1 MLPSLAAFS
10 SEVTRMNSENKEM
23 TGGLL
28 STPHAAA
35 ALILGALAF
44 LILVNRGFRG
54 VSVGGVSVG
63 VK

>member
-1 MLPSLAAFS
+1 MY
-10 SEVTRMNSENKEM
+10 ENEEM
-23 TGGLL
+23 TEGLL

-35 ALILGALAF
+35 AIVIGALAF
-44 LILVNRGFRG
+44 LWVINRGFRG

>member
-1 MLPSLAAFS
+1 MANENSDMKSSL
-10 SEVTRMNSENKEM
+10 
-23 TGGLL
+23 LD
-28 STPHAAA
+28 TPHAAA
-35 ALILGALAF
+35 AVVIGALVF

>member
-1 MLPSLAAFS
+1 MAYDTGEMKS
-10 SEVTRMNSENKEM
+10 RMIE
-23 TGGLL
+23 
-28 STPHAAA
+28 TPHAAA
-35 ALILGALAF
+35 VVVIGALAF